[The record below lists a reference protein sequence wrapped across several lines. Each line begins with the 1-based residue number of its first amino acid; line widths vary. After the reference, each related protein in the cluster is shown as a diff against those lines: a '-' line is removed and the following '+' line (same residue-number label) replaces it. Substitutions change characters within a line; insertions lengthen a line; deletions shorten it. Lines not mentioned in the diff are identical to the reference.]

1 MEKIEFF
8 RNLELSIA
16 SFGGIGF
23 APYAPGTIGSIAA
36 LPIVI
41 VLSNHHW
48 WYIAITI
55 LLFVAGTFVG
65 NKAEMIYHEK
75 DPGWVVVDEVVGMLI
90 SFFLVPISGFSVIIG
105 FILFR
110 LIDISKVFPLNQLE
124 KVPGGLGIMLDDAI
138 GGVMVNII
146 LNIII
151 VL

>member
-1 MEKIEFF
+1 MEKVEFF

-16 SFGGIGF
+16 SLGGIGF

-36 LPIVI
+36 LPAVI

-48 WYIAITI
+48 WYIGITV

-65 NKAEMIYHEK
+65 NKAEMIFHEK
-75 DPGWVVVDEVVGMLI
+75 DPGWVVVDEAVGILI
-90 SFFLVPISGFSVIIG
+90 SFFLVPISWVSVLVG

-110 LIDISKVFPLNQLE
+110 LIDISKVFPLKQLE

-138 GGVMVNII
+138 GGVIVNII

-151 VL
+151 AL